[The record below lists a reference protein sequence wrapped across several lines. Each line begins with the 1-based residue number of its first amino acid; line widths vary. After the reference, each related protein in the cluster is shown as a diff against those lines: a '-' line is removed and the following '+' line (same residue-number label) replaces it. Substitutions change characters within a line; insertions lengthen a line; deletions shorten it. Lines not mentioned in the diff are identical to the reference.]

1 MPPDA
6 VMAYSAD
13 CPVEL
18 GVSVTPPTVML
29 LAVGEPL
36 TAGCVT
42 VAPSPLA
49 MLIAT
54 VGAVGTIAADAPV
67 MLAAGI
73 VSGNVSVAAVS
84 VAAVGV
90 PVMATVTTVALVRVA
105 AAAVNPAGKPVMA
118 KWAAVMV
125 AAYSPPVSV

>member
-13 CPVEL
+13 CPVVV

-29 LAVGEPL
+29 LAVGVPL

-54 VGAVGTIAADAPV
+54 VGTVGTIGAVAPV

-73 VSGNVSVAAVS
+73 VSGNASVAA

-90 PVMATVTTVALVRVA
+90 PVIATVTTVPLVRVA
-105 AAAVNPAGKPVMA
+105 VAAVSPAGNPDTA
-118 KWAAVMV
+118 KFAAVIV
-125 AAYSPPVSV
+125 AA